1 MAMTT
6 KRMSRDYRQINLFML
21 VSLSALVKE
30 KSVTAA
36 ARRLGISQ
44 PALSQILGK
53 LRRLSADP
61 IVVHGANAM
70 IPTVRGLQL
79 AELAE
84 RTIETFD
91 ASFWQSSKFD
101 PAESSKLFSIM
112 TSDYVQMVLF
122 PALLKR
128 TFAQSPRSS
137 IRIVSTDLGRLYS
150 DLENGAIDFGI
161 GLYADLP
168 PSLRSV
174 GLFRDR
180 LCCAVPRNRFSRKKR
195 LSLSEYVSMDHVVY
209 FAEEAGSSTLERHT
223 DHALSLRG
231 GERRIA
237 THVQNLTTMLKYVG
251 TQGLIA
257 TLPARFAETNHPNV
271 MFLDAPFLIPE
282 VVISM
287 AWHERNHR
295 EPSLLWL
302 RAIARD
308 AARSLPPI

>member
-1 MAMTT
+1 MT
-6 KRMSRDYRQINLFML
+6 KKMSRDYRQINLFML

-53 LRRLSADP
+53 LRRLSSDP

-79 AELAE
+79 ANLAE
-84 RTIETFD
+84 RTIDMFD

-101 PAESSKLFSIM
+101 PAESGKLFSIM

-122 PALLKR
+122 PELLKR
-128 TFAQSPRSS
+128 TLAQSPRSS
-137 IRIVSTDLGRLYS
+137 IRIVSPDLGRLYT
-150 DLENGAIDFGI
+150 DLENGTVDFGI
-161 GLYADLP
+161 GLYPDLP
-168 PSLRSV
+168 SGLRSV
-174 GLFRDR
+174 GLFGDR
-180 LCCAVPRNRFSRKKR
+180 ICCAVPRKRFGRRKQ
-195 LSLSEYVSMDHVVY
+195 LSLSDYVSADHVVY

-237 THVQNLTTMLKYVG
+237 AHVQNMTTMLKYVG
-251 TQGLIA
+251 SQGLIA
-257 TLPARFAETNHPNV
+257 TLPARFAETQHPNV
-271 MFLDAPFLIPE
+271 IFLDAPFPVPDI
-282 VVISM
+282 VISM
-287 AWHERNHR
+287 TWHERNHR
-295 EPSLLWL
+295 EPGHLWL
-302 RAIARD
+302 RALARD
-308 AARSLPPI
+308 SARSLHSSR